1 MFLAE
6 WLFCSA
12 ERRAPRSHSFSGP
25 CVAPLG
31 PARAPP
37 PVPGA
42 RALKPPKPSFRPSR
56 RPAPSPWGLGAP
68 TSPSERPSE
77 AREPPI
83 SPGGPPAAPPAGPFN
98 GHIKRAVGVGSGAPA
113 PLAAWVGRGRPGAG
127 WGGLNFADVPEVG
140 HLNAGRTGTGTH
152 CGAID
157 HIALHGTTATRVR
170 GRARPPVGRVRRRL
184 AHSGRRRRSAWANIL
199 CRR

>member
-1 MFLAE
+1 MSQVLLPSAVLRHARLAKLNGWARALGE
-6 WLFCSA
+6 PLLRCNPPSIWFCVD
-12 ERRAPRSHSFSGP
+12 

-42 RALKPPKPSFRPSR
+42 RAPKPPKPSFRPSR

-98 GHIKRAVGVGSGAPA
+98 GHIKRAVGCRWSDRVALHPRRPGWGGG
-113 PLAAWVGRGRPGAG
+113 GRGRAG
-127 WGGLNFADVPEVG
+127 GGLISLMSRKWVLSG
-140 HLNAGRTGTGTH
+140 H
-152 CGAID
+152 C
-157 HIALHGTTATRVR
+157 
-170 GRARPPVGRVRRRL
+170 P
-184 AHSGRRRRSAWANIL
+184 
-199 CRR
+199 

>member
-1 MFLAE
+1 MACLHWQLVQLLTPETGVLRHAGIGKRMFLAE
-6 WLFCSA
+6 WLFYLV

-42 RALKPPKPSFRPSR
+42 RAPKPPKPSFRPSR

-98 GHIKRAVGVGSGAPA
+98 GHIKRAVGVGRSGRV
-113 PLAAWVGRGRPGAG
+113 PLHPWRPGWGGGGRGRAG
-127 WGGLNFADVPEVG
+127 GGLISLMSRKWV
-140 HLNAGRTGTGTH
+140 
-152 CGAID
+152 I
-157 HIALHGTTATRVR
+157 
-170 GRARPPVGRVRRRL
+170 
-184 AHSGRRRRSAWANIL
+184 
-199 CRR
+199 

>member
-1 MFLAE
+1 MELMDLLSLYIGFGSLHTNSRGVLRHAG
-6 WLFCSA
+6 FA
-12 ERRAPRSHSFSGP
+12 KFPGAAKQRPMSHGVRTAAWEELCAT

-42 RALKPPKPSFRPSR
+42 RAPKPPKPSLRPSR

-83 SPGGPPAAPPAGPFN
+83 SPSGPPAAPPTGPFN
-98 GHIKRAVGVGSGAPA
+98 GHIKRAVGVGWSGRV
-113 PLAAWVGRGRPGAG
+113 PLHPGRLG
-127 WGGLNFADVPEVG
+127 WGGGGQN
-140 HLNAGRTGTGTH
+140 
-152 CGAID
+152 
-157 HIALHGTTATRVR
+157 
-170 GRARPPVGRVRRRL
+170 RAKNGLV
-184 AHSGRRRRSAWANIL
+184 
-199 CRR
+199 

>member
-1 MFLAE
+1 MPRDEVQRAIFRLAWLVFIFAEVPSTNPRGVLRHAGIGKRMFLAE

-42 RALKPPKPSFRPSR
+42 RAPKPPPKPSFRPSR

-98 GHIKRAVGVGSGAPA
+98 GHIKRAVGVGRSGRV
-113 PLAAWVGRGRPGAG
+113 PLHPGRLG
-127 WGGLNFADVPEVG
+127 WGGGGQN
-140 HLNAGRTGTGTH
+140 
-152 CGAID
+152 
-157 HIALHGTTATRVR
+157 
-170 GRARPPVGRVRRRL
+170 RAKNGLV
-184 AHSGRRRRSAWANIL
+184 
-199 CRR
+199 

>member
-1 MFLAE
+1 MPRDEVQRAIFPLA
-6 WLFCSA
+6 WLVFIFA
-12 ERRAPRSHSFSGP
+12 EVPSTNSRGHLGRMGGAFSNKGARCLPNAIGQRPVPSP
-25 CVAPLG
+25 CKCPPAVAPLG

-42 RALKPPKPSFRPSR
+42 RAPKPPKPPFRPSR

-98 GHIKRAVGVGSGAPA
+98 GHIKRAVGVGRSGRV
-113 PLAAWVGRGRPGAG
+113 PLHPWRPGWGGGGRGRAG
-127 WGGLNFADVPEVG
+127 GGLISLMSREWV
-140 HLNAGRTGTGTH
+140 
-152 CGAID
+152 I
-157 HIALHGTTATRVR
+157 
-170 GRARPPVGRVRRRL
+170 
-184 AHSGRRRRSAWANIL
+184 
-199 CRR
+199 

>member
-1 MFLAE
+1 MHGLSSFLLKCQVLLTPWGSPTCRHRETNVFSGVSFPAAGK
-6 WLFCSA
+6 SP
-12 ERRAPRSHSFSGP
+12 PRSHSFSGP

-42 RALKPPKPSFRPSR
+42 RAPKPPKPSFRPSR

-98 GHIKRAVGVGSGAPA
+98 GHIKRAVGVGRSDRV
-113 PLAAWVGRGRPGAG
+113 PLHPRRLG
-127 WGGLNFADVPEVG
+127 WGGG
-140 HLNAGRTGTGTH
+140 G
-152 CGAID
+152 
-157 HIALHGTTATRVR
+157 R
-170 GRARPPVGRVRRRL
+170 GRARGCL
-184 AHSGRRRRSAWANIL
+184 I
-199 CRR
+199 